1 MIVRLEQQELD
12 CQTGSGTVPISVYC
26 ELLSCYLAMD
36 PPNLTQAKFLVQ
48 RVPTAVRQSEE
59 GAELSKLWAVGR
71 GMWTRDNPSV
81 YTALAGPWSPAVEQ
95 IMVKLSKDFRDR
107 QRKLVGEAYST
118 IKMSDLAL
126 YLGITEAE
134 AGVLTE
140 KSGWGWDKASGVV
153 TPLQG
158 REVRGV
164 VPPTEEQLTRI
175 TNFISYLEN

>member
-1 MIVRLEQQELD
+1 
-12 CQTGSGTVPISVYC
+12 
-26 ELLSCYLAMD
+26 
-36 PPNLTQAKFLVQ
+36 
-48 RVPTAVRQSEE
+48 
-59 GAELSKLWAVGR
+59 
-71 GMWTRDNPSV
+71 MWTRDNPAV
-81 YTALAGPWSPAVEQ
+81 YTALAGPWSPGVEK
-95 IMVKLSKDFRDR
+95 IMAKLSKDFMER

-134 AGVLTE
+134 AEALAE
-140 KSGWGWDKASGVV
+140 KFGWGWDKASGVV

-164 VPPTEEQLTRI
+164 VPPTGEQLTRI